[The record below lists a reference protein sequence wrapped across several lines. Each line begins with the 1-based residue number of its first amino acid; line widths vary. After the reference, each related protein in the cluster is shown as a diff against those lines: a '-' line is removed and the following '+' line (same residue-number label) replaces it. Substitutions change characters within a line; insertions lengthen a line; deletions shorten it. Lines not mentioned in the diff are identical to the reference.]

1 MPDTPDVTSASAA
14 SVADSP
20 LVGGGEATA
29 IEPGLGVDAA
39 RSLWSDAWRDLRR
52 NPLFVI
58 SGLLILLLAVV
69 AVAPGLFTSVDP
81 SHADLS
87 MSLKGPRAGHI
98 FGFNLQGQ
106 DVYARTIHG
115 ARASIEVGALATA
128 MVVVLGGGVG
138 ICAGYYGGWLDAL
151 LSRVSDIFFG
161 LPLLLGALVF
171 LSAFPGRNTVTV
183 ALALAV
189 LGWPQVARIM
199 RGSVI
204 ATKNVDYVVAA
215 RALGAGARRIISR
228 HILPNAIAP
237 VIVVATISLGI
248 YITTEATLSF
258 LGIGLPGTI
267 ISWGGDIA
275 SAQDSIRDAPYVLLF
290 PAAALSVTVLS
301 FIMLGDAVRDALD
314 PKLR

>member
-1 MPDTPDVTSASAA
+1 MPDISESP
-14 SVADSP
+14 SVALP
-20 LVGGGEATA
+20 PVAGGAAGV
-29 IEPGLGVDAA
+29 EPGMRVEAA
-39 RSLWSDAWRDLRR
+39 RSLWSDAWHDLRR
-52 NPLFVI
+52 NPLFLV

-69 AVAPGLFTSVDP
+69 AIAPGLFTSVDP

-87 MSLKGPRAGHI
+87 MSLKGPRSGHV

-106 DVYARTIHG
+106 DVYSRTIHG
-115 ARASIEVGALATA
+115 ARASVEVGVLATL
-128 MVVVLGGGVG
+128 MVVVLGGLVGV
-138 ICAGYYGGWLDAL
+138 CAGYYGGVLDAL

-171 LSAFPGRNTVTV
+171 LSAFPVRNAITV
-183 ALALAV
+183 AIALAV

-199 RGSVI
+199 RGSVL

-215 RALGAGARRIISR
+215 RALGAGTRRVIMR

-258 LGIGLPGTI
+258 LGIGLPGSI

-275 SAQDSIRDAPYVLLF
+275 AAQESISSAPYVLLF
-290 PAAALSVTVLS
+290 PAGALSVTVLS

>member
-1 MPDTPDVTSASAA
+1 MPDISETPSATP
-14 SVADSP
+14 SVALPPPVTGAPVID
-20 LVGGGEATA
+20 VGGTVE
-29 IEPGLGVDAA
+29 AA
-39 RSLWSDAWRDLRR
+39 RSLWSDAWHDLRR
-52 NPLFVI
+52 NPLFLI

-69 AVAPGLFTSVDP
+69 AAFPGLFTSVDP
-81 SHADLS
+81 THAELTL
-87 MSLKGPRAGHI
+87 SLKGPRAGHI

-115 ARASIEVGALATA
+115 ARASVEVGALATL
-128 MVVVLGGGVG
+128 MVVVFGGVVG
-138 ICAGYYGGWLDAL
+138 VCAGYYGGVLDAL

-171 LSAFPGRNTVTV
+171 LSAFPVRNALTV

-199 RGSVI
+199 RGSVL

-215 RALGAGARRIISR
+215 RALGAGTRRIIVR
-228 HILPNAIAP
+228 HILPNAVAP

-258 LGIGLPGTI
+258 LGIGLPGSI

-275 SAQDSIRDAPYVLLF
+275 AAQESISSAPFVLLF
-290 PAAALSVTVLS
+290 PAGALSVTVLS